1 MRLERFFGS
10 YLPSE
15 AVPLR
20 VAESTRA
27 MREFGQFVP
36 REVVLSSRIDE
47 KEDPKTLDQAPEIV
61 QTAEPI
67 GAKPNSDWES
77 FNTQPDPSRCFINLY
92 GGPFSQNMELNRT
105 NAERLLEVT
114 GIEGKIILAD
124 GPMDRSRYI
133 DGINSDGSVTARRRL
148 FWGEK
153 IQDEDKPHSLVKSVP
168 EGWRIEIPGQD
179 IMDELLRKESK
190 VPLGKR
196 FASRFNQSLRTAMG
210 GVIVRE
216 KLTAEKDPYFVRR
229 LVESLIFPAL
239 SVYLSSSD
247 GFTLYALDNGIRFI
261 LLMYGAMNCGSRVF
275 GAERMIQRSLR
286 SFYEYLMPMI
296 EIDRVLR
303 GLAFANLKGRNLV
316 RLRPDETKTLAG

>member
-1 MRLERFFGS
+1 MRPERSFGPHS
-10 YLPSE
+10 PDVPSF
-15 AVPLR
+15 LIR
-20 VAESTRA
+20 
-27 MREFGQFVP
+27 
-36 REVVLSSRIDE
+36 
-47 KEDPKTLDQAPEIV
+47 
-61 QTAEPI
+61 EPI
-67 GAKPNSDWES
+67 RSTIEFKPLVVPNEIILFSKIDGKKDTETSGQTPGINQDVKPIKTSVNGDWEP
-77 FNTQPDPSRCFINLY
+77 FNLEPHQSQNFVNLY
-92 GGPFSQNMELNRT
+92 SGLFSQQMELNRR
-105 NAERLLEVT
+105 NAERLLQVA
-114 GIEGKIILAD
+114 GIEGKVIIDDL
-124 GPMDRSRYI
+124 PMDRSRSI
-133 DGINSDGSVTARRRL
+133 AGVNSDGSVTARKRL

-153 IQDEDKPHSLVKSVP
+153 IQDEDKSHSLVKSVP